1 MKVKEPIASQ
11 FGLLRAGRLLSTYLH
26 LAADRNATDVLLA
39 ARVTATA
46 YETVQPSGAL
56 LLLAPM
62 SEVAGRMAS
71 KVGAGLMQQNQAGT
85 GVLIGGVAAVP
96 ATKVTVL
103 GAGVAGMSAGAMAVG
118 M

>member
-1 MKVKEPIASQ
+1 
-11 FGLLRAGRLLSTYLH
+11 
-26 LAADRNATDVLLA
+26 
-39 ARVTATA
+39 
-46 YETVQPSGAL
+46 
-56 LLLAPM
+56 M
-62 SEVAGRMAS
+62 SEVAGRIAS

-103 GAGVAGMSAGAMAVG
+103 GAGVAGMSAAAMAVG